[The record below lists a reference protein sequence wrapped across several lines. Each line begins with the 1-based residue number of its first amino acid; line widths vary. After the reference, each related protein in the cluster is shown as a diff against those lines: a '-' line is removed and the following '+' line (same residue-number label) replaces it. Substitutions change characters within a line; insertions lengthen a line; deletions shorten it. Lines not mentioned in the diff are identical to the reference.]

1 MWSRMRS
8 LISLPLVGYV
18 LTAAVRDRLVLS
30 LILCIAVGAGI
41 SLFLGSAGTIEKT
54 QFSVVYAA
62 GGLRFVGLAGLVLFS
77 VFYLRRAF
85 ETRDVEYLLSRP
97 ITRCAFLVSHA
108 AAFSLIAVLVSC
120 AVVFAVFAINPK
132 GFGAGHLLW
141 AASIVAEYIVMANAA
156 LFFAMVVSSGSGAAM
171 ATMGLY
177 VLARLMGQLL
187 GIAQEPIGVVG
198 ESIMNGIMQI
208 VSLIIPRLDL
218 FGQAAWLIY
227 PPDHAISYGFI
238 ALQAALYSALLIA
251 ASLVDLSRRQF

>member
-1 MWSRMRS
+1 MRGFVSFS
-8 LISLPLVGYV
+8 LGGYV

-30 LILCIAVGAGI
+30 LILCIAVGAGL
-41 SLFLGSAGTIEKT
+41 SLFLGSAGVIEKT

-97 ITRCAFLVSHA
+97 ISRCAFLMSHA
-108 AAFSLIAVLVSC
+108 AAFSLIAVLIAC
-120 AVVFAVFAINPK
+120 AVVFSVFAINPK

-141 AASIVAEYIVMANAA
+141 AASIAAEYVVMANAA

-177 VLARLMGQLL
+177 VLARLMGELL
-187 GIAQEPIGVVG
+187 GIAHQPLGIAG
-198 ESIMNGIMQI
+198 EGTMNIVMQA
-208 VSLIIPRLDL
+208 VSLIVPRLDL
-218 FGQAAWLIY
+218 FGQTAWLIY
-227 PPDHAISYGFI
+227 PPDGTISYGFI
-238 ALQAALYSALLIA
+238 ALQAALYSALLMA